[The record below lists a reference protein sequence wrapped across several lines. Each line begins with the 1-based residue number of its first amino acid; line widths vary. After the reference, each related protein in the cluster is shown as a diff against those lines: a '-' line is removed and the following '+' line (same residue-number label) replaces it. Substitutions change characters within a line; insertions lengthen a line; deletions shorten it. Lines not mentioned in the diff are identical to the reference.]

1 MTLGQVCN
9 TIGIP
14 GSDKPAFYRH
24 LLRRGLIEDKG
35 GWKLGTEKGVEAGI
49 AENRTIR
56 AHVVYRLDVLKS
68 VFNPETTTWIDEPE
82 YVSAARLWWE
92 NRVVERPIH
101 FRTLRRL
108 LKAYL
113 TDGAQPTEEALAS
126 GAAKI
131 VAEKEVVAWNLDGLK
146 AEFERWEAEREQK
159 ERPTAKLTNLK
170 DRMRARKFE
179 AESCTCDGA
188 NNAC

>member
-9 TIGIP
+9 TLGIP
-14 GSDKPAFYRH
+14 GPAKPDFYRH
-24 LLRRGLIEDKG
+24 LVRKGLIEDKG
-35 GWKLGTEKGVEAGI
+35 GWKLATKKGIEAGI
-49 AENRTIR
+49 AEVKTIR

-68 VFNPETTTWIDEPE
+68 VLDPKTTIWIDEPQ

-113 TDGAQPTEEALAS
+113 TDGAQPTEDALAT

-131 VAEKEVVAWNLDGLK
+131 IEEKQVVDWSVDGLK
-146 AEFERWEAEREQK
+146 AEYERWDAEREQQST
-159 ERPTAKLTNLK
+159 PTARLTSLK
-170 DRMRARKFE
+170 DRMRALK
-179 AESCTCDGA
+179 S
-188 NNAC
+188 